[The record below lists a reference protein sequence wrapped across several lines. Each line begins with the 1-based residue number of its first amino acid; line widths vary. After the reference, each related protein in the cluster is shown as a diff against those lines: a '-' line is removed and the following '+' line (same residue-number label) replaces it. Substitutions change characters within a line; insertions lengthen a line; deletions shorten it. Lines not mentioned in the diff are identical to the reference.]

1 MSQLKI
7 LGLLIAIS
15 VIGYVSIGFLLRDS
29 LFRAHTPFT
38 FHQILRI
45 QARAPLIQASSPNW
59 TPLSVEERKGLLS
72 SLKGHTVDWNSTA
85 PAESDLLD
93 SWGTPCLI
101 EMRFVDDMTEL
112 RLTSAGPDQSF
123 GTDDDITNSKQKN
136 VE

>member
-1 MSQLKI
+1 MSQLKV

-15 VIGYVSIGFLLRDS
+15 VIGYVSIGFLFRDS
-29 LFRAHTPFT
+29 IYRAHTPFT
-38 FHQILRI
+38 FHQILWI
-45 QARAPLIQASSPNW
+45 QARTPLVKASSPDW

-72 SLKGHTVDWNSTA
+72 SLKAHTVDWNSTS

-101 EMRFVDDMTEL
+101 EKRFVDDRTEL
-112 RLTSAGPDQSF
+112 RLTSAGPDKSF